1 MNTSLWE
8 TYFAVKVFI
17 KILETQ
23 GDNRLRSR
31 LILKLLKSIAR
42 DLESYLFKHR
52 GSGLHLLVLTLK
64 SIPKGILLRLLM
76 VGEWQHV

>member
-8 TYFAVKVFI
+8 IYVAVKAYI
-17 KILETQ
+17 RILEVQ

-42 DLESYLFKHR
+42 DLESYLCEHR

-76 VGEWQHV
+76 IGEW

>member
-1 MNTSLWE
+1 MTSSLWE
-8 TYFAVKVFI
+8 TYLAVKASI
-17 KILETQ
+17 KMLETL

-42 DLESYLFKHR
+42 DMESYLCEHR

-64 SIPKGILLRLLM
+64 SIPKAILLRLLM
-76 VGEWQHV
+76 IGEW